1 MDLITGLGA
10 VKEILTSFG
19 GTPDSGEPWA
29 ADEASFERHFG
40 ATYTFFREVLEHL
53 SPEQEERFE
62 KTMQI
67 NPEAAVLWILSMDE
81 I

>member
-40 ATYTFFREVLEHL
+40 ATYTFFREVLE
-53 SPEQEERFE
+53 QEERFE